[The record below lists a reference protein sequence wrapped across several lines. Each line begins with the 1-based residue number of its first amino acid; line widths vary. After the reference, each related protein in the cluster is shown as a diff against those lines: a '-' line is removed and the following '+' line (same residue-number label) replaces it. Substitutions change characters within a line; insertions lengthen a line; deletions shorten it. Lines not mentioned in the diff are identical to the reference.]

1 MCNRRVN
8 KGQVRRRPARRRL
21 SVTPAKGK
29 GVMRVS
35 RVLTAGLLAS
45 VLMSPAGG
53 AGGAAAGPTEPG
65 VSKAAAERTGTLR
78 FRVDRGGSPI
88 GTHEV
93 TFRQAGDRLTV
104 RVDIELEVGIGPI
117 AFFRYEHANTTTW
130 RDGRVV
136 RIETLTNDNGDK
148 HRVEAE
154 RTPAG
159 DLRVRTNKGVRSVP
173 GDILPS
179 TYWIAGT
186 VEAERL
192 LNTQNGRVEEI
203 TVDAAG
209 TERVE
214 TAEGAV
220 EAQRYVIHGALD
232 THVWYQQAGRWV
244 GLAFDARGERVTYR
258 LVERSGYLPTRPP
271 QPEQS

>member
-1 MCNRRVN
+1 
-8 KGQVRRRPARRRL
+8 
-21 SVTPAKGK
+21 
-29 GVMRVS
+29 MRVP
-35 RVLTAGLLAS
+35 RVLTAGLLAG

-53 AGGAAAGPTEPG
+53 AGGAAAGPAEA

-88 GTHEV
+88 GTHEL

-104 RVDIELEVGIGPI
+104 QVDIQLEVGIGPI
-117 AFFRYEHANTTTW
+117 TFFRYEHANTTTW
-130 RDGRVV
+130 LDGRVV
-136 RIETLTNDNGDK
+136 RMQTRTNDNGDK
-148 HRVEAE
+148 HRVTAE

-159 DLRVRTNKGVRSVP
+159 DLRVRTREGVRSVP

-186 VEAERL
+186 VDASRL

-203 TVDAAG
+203 TVDPAG

-214 TAEGAV
+214 TAQGPL

-244 GLAFDARGERVTYR
+244 GLAFDARGERVTYH
-258 LVERSGYLPTRPP
+258 LVERSGYLPTQPP